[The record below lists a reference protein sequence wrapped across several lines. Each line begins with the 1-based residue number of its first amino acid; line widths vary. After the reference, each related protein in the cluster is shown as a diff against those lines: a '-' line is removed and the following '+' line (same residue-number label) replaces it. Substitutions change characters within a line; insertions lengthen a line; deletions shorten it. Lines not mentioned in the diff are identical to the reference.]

1 MLVRHRNSNGLRQQI
16 LRMVYLQQH
25 LIPLAAFRR
34 RLLLVLISGHLLVQ
48 EAGALTATDGVEPV
62 DTKILSDEITVG
74 LELCDQA
81 PLAEALSS
89 DQQNK

>member
-1 MLVRHRNSNGLRQQI
+1 
-16 LRMVYLQQH
+16 MVYLQQH
-25 LIPLAAFRR
+25 LIPLTAFRR
-34 RLLLVLISGHLLVQ
+34 RLLLILVGGQLLVQ

-62 DTKILSDEITVG
+62 DTKILSDEIPVG

-81 PLAEALSS
+81 PLAEALSG